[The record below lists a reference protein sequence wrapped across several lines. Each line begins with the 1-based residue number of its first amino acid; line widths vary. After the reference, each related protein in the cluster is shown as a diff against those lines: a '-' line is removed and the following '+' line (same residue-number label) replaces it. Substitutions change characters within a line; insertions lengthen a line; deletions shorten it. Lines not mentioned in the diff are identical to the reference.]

1 MYVTDFIFRNM
12 LETILQLQKNLVYLP
27 THPHDITQTLDQCV
41 QMINVKEVKKY
52 IAYQADYRDRAAI
65 LRMEKRETP
74 AVEGADQ
81 NMPPILHTWKG
92 NQSASQ
98 PTKNYDTKASCAF
111 NKTRILSYEKRNKD
125 FDKIIK
131 LSAKE
136 AAPRVSEL
144 MIDDIAYIKSFD
156 VVWISDP
163 TALETTHS
171 NQSDDDEDEPD
182 TTKWC
187 LTDATTVPF
196 KHLGIPRK
204 GKLPPHLLVAAA
216 IFNVAK
222 PAPLG
227 ADTFCRDLA
236 ERMNEL
242 RNEHDSSDL
251 DIIMTR
257 KFTAEEAAI
266 YSTGIMPTPESESD
280 EDEPTAAAPASAA
293 SSPAKGSKPSIAAAG
308 KSSPAKSQQ
317 VSRASRA
324 DGAGAGAGAGAGVGA
339 EGESLDK
346 SVAAGGEAAKAPP
359 PAPAH
364 RGRIKAKASYREVPP
379 QRPGRKREEPD
390 RYTPP
395 APPETPPSVRVVVK
409 KRKSEADTTPSA
421 TSPSEESTPFAIP
434 VSAQSSR
441 VMPGELHI
449 NKRFSKTY
457 MSIHPLRPAPL
468 DDMTVSSLWHA
479 VSLYHCVT

>member
-1 MYVTDFIFRNM
+1 M
-12 LETILQLQKNLVYLP
+12 ETILQLQKNLVYLP

-163 TALETTHS
+163 TALQTTHS

-280 EDEPTAAAPASAA
+280 KEEPDASSPLKVPASAA
-293 SSPAKGSKPSIAAAG
+293 SSPAKASKAAIAAA
-308 KSSPAKSQQ
+308 AKSQTSSPQ
-317 VSRASRA
+317 VARAPVASRA
-324 DGAGAGAGAGAGVGA
+324 DVAAARAGACACAGAGAGAGGRRCPRN
-339 EGESLDK
+339 LR
-346 SVAAGGEAAKAPP
+346 
-359 PAPAH
+359 
-364 RGRIKAKASYREVPP
+364 RGC
-379 QRPGRKREEPD
+379 
-390 RYTPP
+390 
-395 APPETPPSVRVVVK
+395 
-409 KRKSEADTTPSA
+409 
-421 TSPSEESTPFAIP
+421 
-434 VSAQSSR
+434 
-441 VMPGELHI
+441 L
-449 NKRFSKTY
+449 
-457 MSIHPLRPAPL
+457 
-468 DDMTVSSLWHA
+468 
-479 VSLYHCVT
+479 

>member
-1 MYVTDFIFRNM
+1 M
-12 LETILQLQKNLVYLP
+12 
-27 THPHDITQTLDQCV
+27 
-41 QMINVKEVKKY
+41 
-52 IAYQADYRDRAAI
+52 
-65 LRMEKRETP
+65 
-74 AVEGADQ
+74 
-81 NMPPILHTWKG
+81 
-92 NQSASQ
+92 
-98 PTKNYDTKASCAF
+98 
-111 NKTRILSYEKRNKD
+111 
-125 FDKIIK
+125 
-131 LSAKE
+131 
-136 AAPRVSEL
+136 
-144 MIDDIAYIKSFD
+144 
-156 VVWISDP
+156 
-163 TALETTHS
+163 
-171 NQSDDDEDEPD
+171 
-182 TTKWC
+182 
-187 LTDATTVPF
+187 PF

-227 ADTFCRDLA
+227 ANTFCSDLA

-251 DIIMTR
+251 EIIMTR

-266 YSTGIMPTPESESD
+266 YSTGIMPTSELESD
-280 EDEPTAAAPASAA
+280 KEEPAAAAPAAAPAAAA
-293 SSPAKGSKPSIAAAG
+293 SSPAKASKAAIAAA
-308 KSSPAKSQQ
+308 AKSQTSSPQ
-317 VSRASRA
+317 VARAPVASRA
-324 DGAGAGAGAGAGVGA
+324 DVAAARAGAGKGARAVGA
-339 EGESLDK
+339 VDESVDE
-346 SVAAGGEAAKAPP
+346 SVAAGGEAPQAPP
-359 PAPAH
+359 AAPVH
-364 RGRIKAKASYREVPP
+364 RGRIKAKATYREVPP
-379 QRPGRKREEPD
+379 SRPGRKREEPD
-390 RYTPP
+390 RY